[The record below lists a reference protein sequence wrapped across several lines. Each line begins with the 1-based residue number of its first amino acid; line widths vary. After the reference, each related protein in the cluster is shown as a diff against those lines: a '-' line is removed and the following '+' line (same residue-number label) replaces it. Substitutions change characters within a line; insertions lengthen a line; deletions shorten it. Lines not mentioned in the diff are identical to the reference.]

1 MTYSPILIVHIVA
14 GMVAIL
20 SGFAALFV
28 RKGSPLHRKTGNVFV
43 VSMLLMASGG
53 AYRAVIRSQPMNV
66 IAGLFTF
73 YLVST
78 AWLTM
83 RRKEKETGRTEV
95 ALLLMGLAVGAIA
108 LYFGWEAAHTAKR
121 GMATMAYVFGSLVL
135 LSVLGDARL
144 MIRGGVA
151 GVQRLVRHLWRMC
164 FALFIATGSFFLGT
178 ASRIGLRAHIFTP
191 AVRAT
196 HLPQLPV
203 ILVALL
209 MIFWLFRVRL
219 SQKYKNV
226 AL

>member
-28 RKGSPLHRKTGNVFV
+28 RKGSPLHRITGDVFV

-53 AYRAVIRSQPMNV
+53 AYRAVVRSQPMNV

-83 RRKEKETGRTEV
+83 RRKGNESGRTEL
-95 ALLLMGLAVGAIA
+95 ALLILGVVVGATA
-108 LYFGWEAAHTAKR
+108 LFFGWQASHAANR
-121 GMATMAYVFGSLVL
+121 GLATMAFVFGFLVL
-135 LSVLGDARL
+135 LSVLGDVRL
-144 MIRGGVA
+144 IIRGGVA
-151 GVQRLVRHLWRMC
+151 GVQRLVRHIWRMC

-178 ASRIGLRAHIFTP
+178 AGGSQINLRARIFTP

-196 HLPQLPV
+196 HLPQVPV
-203 ILVALL
+203 FLVLLL

-219 SQKYKNV
+219 SRRYK
-226 AL
+226 LS